1 MSFLP
6 IHIHKYLSKKSI
18 GNWVVTPDGIKLF
31 NNIVVVPAL
40 AEFENIK
47 KLLQSLTKNDMK
59 YFNSTLI
66 LFVVNN
72 CASADDKIK
81 SENTIT
87 IDYLNGLISN
97 HINDKVSRSVNASS
111 LNIAYIDAS
120 TSGFEMPDKEGGVG
134 FARKI
139 GMDLAL
145 TLFDFYSEMK
155 KLLICLDADCTVSEN
170 YITSIVDYFK
180 DNSCSAAVVNYQHP
194 LNDTDSNLAAIICY
208 ELFLRYYQLGLGYAN
223 SSYAFH
229 TIGSTMVCDADSYVK
244 IGGMNKL
251 KAAEDFYF
259 LEKLAK
265 ITDIHHIKNAIVYPS
280 SRSSFRV
287 PFGTGQRV
295 NRFLSQVRDEYL
307 LYDPKSF
314 TLLKTWLH
322 LLDLLNAHNL
332 NETLNQINKIDF
344 GLHKFVID
352 NKIELFWKKLC
363 SQKLNDTQIK
373 RQKHYWFDAFKT
385 LKLIHHLRD
394 TSYPL
399 INMFDAIDQMLELSG
414 IDEKISRNKNSL
426 PGLDKQKE
434 YLLLLRKLQNC

>member
-1 MSFLP
+1 MNVLP
-6 IHIHKYLSKKSI
+6 TYVHKYLFKRSLDKWNVISSER
-18 GNWVVTPDGIKLF
+18 KLF
-31 NNIVVVPAL
+31 NNIIVVPAL

-47 KLLQSLTKNDMK
+47 KLLHSLTQNDRK
-59 YFNSTLI
+59 YFNNTLI

-72 CASADDKIK
+72 CVSADDKIK
-81 SENTIT
+81 TENTST
-87 IDYLNGLISN
+87 LNYLNGLILN
-97 HINDKVSRSVNASS
+97 QINDNVSGNVDAST
-111 LNIAYIDAS
+111 LNVAYVDAS

-145 TLFDFYSEMK
+145 TLFDYNSEMQ
-155 KLLICLDADCTVSEN
+155 KLIICLDADCTVSEN
-170 YITSIVDYFK
+170 YITAIVDYF
-180 DNSCSAAVVNYQHP
+180 NNNTCSAAVVNYQHP
-194 LNDTDSNLAAIICY
+194 LDDEDSNPAAIICY
-208 ELFLRYYQLGLGYAN
+208 EIFLRYYQLGLSYAN

-229 TIGSTMVCDADSYVK
+229 TIGSTMICDTESYIK

-265 ITDIHHIKNAIVYPS
+265 ITDIHHIKNAFVYPS

-314 TLLKTWLH
+314 TLLKSWLH
-322 LLDLLNAHNL
+322 HF
-332 NETLNQINKIDF
+332 ETLNCFNLDEILNRIIKIDSE
-344 GLHKFVID
+344 LHKFLID

-363 SQKLNDTQIK
+363 SQKLNDNQIRK
-373 RQKHYWFDAFKT
+373 QKYYWFDAFKT

-399 INMFDAIDQMLELSG
+399 INMFDAIDQLLELYG
-414 IDEKISRNKNSL
+414 IDGKISRNKNSL

-434 YLLLLRKLQNC
+434 YLLLLRKLQN